1 MAWNG
6 SGTFSRTN
14 GVNSGSATWAD
25 DKAGGAKILAS
36 RHDTHDQ
43 DVATGLSLC
52 LTEDGQNVP
61 TAHLNWVDT
70 NRYVSALGGSSG
82 NYTATLSPAATA
94 YYGGMVVR
102 GVANHTNTGAAT
114 LNVNGLG
121 AKNIYRLT
129 GQAVAAN
136 EIINGYLYEFVYDGT
151 QFIIVNHQQPIPIG
165 PFFRTNKGALTSGL
179 TETMSLDY
187 NSGSSISV
195 QSVFVPGNRMAV
207 GMSFA
212 LSPGVTLSTGTVQ
225 LTLLEGG
232 SSTSKVITATSGNGK
247 FATITPEAL
256 ADGGSGVEVGINLLT
271 TAGWSA
277 SGPTIIAAWVWLI

>member
-1 MAWNG
+1 
-6 SGTFSRTN
+6 
-14 GVNSGSATWAD
+14 
-25 DKAGGAKILAS
+25 
-36 RHDTHDQ
+36 
-43 DVATGLSLC
+43 
-52 LTEDGQNVP
+52 
-61 TAHLNWVDT
+61 
-70 NRYVSALGGSSG
+70 
-82 NYTATLSPAATA
+82 
-94 YYGGMVVR
+94 
-102 GVANHTNTGAAT
+102 VANHTNTGAAT